1 MQHPL
6 PGPHHHNSFL
16 YRVGLKP
23 GIPAQEAGALPR
35 RLKAT
40 ASSVRF
46 THSPYWHTSVTLTP
60 PTPHSR
66 PGHGTNATPPPGP
79 HHHNSFLFRAVS
91 NPGFRTGGGRAT
103 KDAKGYSLYTLQ
115 ALTGIHPLHL
125 HIRGVC
131 YSNRSSTVQQND
143 SNRTGH
149 R

>member
-1 MQHPL
+1 MLVDDKLHSTQTVIMAKFGH
-6 PGPHHHNSFL
+6 
-16 YRVGLKP
+16 
-23 GIPAQEAGALPR
+23 Q

-60 PTPHSR
+60 PKPHSR
-66 PGHGTNATPPPGP
+66 PGHGTNATPPPGSTP
-79 HHHNSFLFRAVS
+79 PQLVLVPSGSRTRDS
-91 NPGFRTGGGRAT
+91 GTGGGRST
-103 KDAKGYSLYTLQ
+103 KDAKGYNLQ

-131 YSNRSSTVQQND
+131 YIDRSSTVQQND
-143 SNRTGH
+143 SNKTGH